1 MTRVEE
7 NGKIIESL
15 AKTERDNVTTSNE
28 MRAFQIS
35 AIVSMLID
43 ISRSLAVIAD
53 NSGK

>member
-1 MTRVEE
+1 MTRVEA

-15 AKTERDNVTTSNE
+15 AKAERDNVTTSKE
-28 MRAFQIS
+28 MRAFQLS